1 MAKTKESRK
10 ESGMTAGEFE
20 RKVLTDMTQDVIG
33 RLEELVKANLEG
45 EPWRCPWT
53 VSRPRNL
60 ASGYEYKGMN
70 RFYMSMM
77 GVDWIV
83 TPSQLRDMNV
93 QRYGEDPSKWM
104 LKVRTTV
111 DGEGGVRY
119 PKRIPYVFY
128 KPTTYTRKV
137 EDEDGVHLETR
148 RSFAFKA
155 YFGWNA
161 ADIEGL
167 ELPKVE
173 GRDNP
178 DIPKAQALVDA
189 SPCPVKLGFG
199 EACYVH
205 SLDEVRLPSRDA
217 FESSEA
223 FYGAA
228 FHEMVHSTGAKGRL
242 DRDLDGG
249 FGSKAYAD
257 EELTAELGSV
267 MLCEECGIAARTKD
281 NSVAYLR
288 SWMKALKDDVRLL
301 YRAASRAEKAKDWL
315 LGNIE
320 EKEVVA

>member
-1 MAKTKESRK
+1 MAKRK
-10 ESGMTAGEFE
+10 ESKMTAGEFE
-20 RKVLTDMTQDVIG
+20 RKVLTEMTQDVIG
-33 RLEELVKANLEG
+33 RLEELAKANLDG

-70 RFYMSMM
+70 RLYMSMM
-77 GVDWIV
+77 GIDWIV

-93 QRYGEDPSKWM
+93 RRYGEDPSKWM
-104 LKVRTTV
+104 LKARSTV
-111 DGEGGVRY
+111 DSDGKVRY

-128 KPTTYTRKV
+128 KPTTYTRQV
-137 EDEDGVHLETR
+137 EDEDGTHDELR

-155 YFGWNA
+155 YFGWDA
-161 ADIEGL
+161 RDIEGL

-173 GRDNP
+173 KRDNP
-178 DIPKAQALVDA
+178 DIPMAQAIVDA
-189 SPCPVKLGFG
+189 SPCGILLGYDK
-199 EACYVH
+199 ACYVP
-205 SLDEVRLPSRDA
+205 SMDEIRLPSKDMCD
-217 FESSEA
+217 SSEA
-223 FYGAA
+223 FYATA

-242 DRDLDGG
+242 DRDLGGG
-249 FGSKAYAD
+249 FGSKSYAD

-315 LGNIE
+315 LGNIKA
-320 EKEVVA
+320 KEVVA